1 MVLVPLASRWKNSMP
16 SNQIEAEGLGCWLD
30 FKGFA
35 LAHHNMNHG
44 RGVCH
49 THSIVVSVT
58 TPQLFSLAPHSH
70 SLSPSFCL
78 SDNCIIWPYRGIWNT
93 AEQHLLAEPNRYAN
107 LFHSRRFDK
116 LDCSSWKASFKHM
129 AAATNPHSLL
139 SLFSP
144 LHLLLPPPS
153 FFSTLSSFHL
163 PPSLLESVE
172 LCLLRVKRVLG
183 LQQQTWKEHGRKKY
197 PSSKFFPL
205 SLPHGK
211 KTCWSI
217 ENMKWCPG
225 EGRWAGDN
233 TLDIK
238 GVRWGEC
245 ES

>member
-139 SLFSP
+139 SFFPTSP
-144 LHLLLPPPS
+144 SPS
-153 FFSTLSSFHL
+153 
-163 PPSLLESVE
+163 PSLLFFNTFFIPSPSQFAWICRALPLKSEKGSWPATTN
-172 LCLLRVKRVLG
+172 LKR
-183 LQQQTWKEHGRKKY
+183 TWEEKI
-197 PSSKFFPL
+197 PL
-205 SLPHGK
+205 F
-211 KTCWSI
+211 
-217 ENMKWCPG
+217 
-225 EGRWAGDN
+225 
-233 TLDIK
+233 
-238 GVRWGEC
+238 
-245 ES
+245 